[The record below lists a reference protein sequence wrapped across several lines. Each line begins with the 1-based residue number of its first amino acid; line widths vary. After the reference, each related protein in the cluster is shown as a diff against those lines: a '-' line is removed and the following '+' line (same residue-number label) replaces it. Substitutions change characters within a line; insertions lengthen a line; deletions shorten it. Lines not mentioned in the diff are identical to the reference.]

1 MEKMKGAVIA
11 LSFVAL
17 AQVIAWYGADNR
29 GGADNRVGYI
39 LQSTDCK

>member
-1 MEKMKGAVIA
+1 MEKLKGAVIA

-17 AQVIAWYGADNR
+17 VQLFMWYGADNR
-29 GGADNRVGYI
+29 GGYI